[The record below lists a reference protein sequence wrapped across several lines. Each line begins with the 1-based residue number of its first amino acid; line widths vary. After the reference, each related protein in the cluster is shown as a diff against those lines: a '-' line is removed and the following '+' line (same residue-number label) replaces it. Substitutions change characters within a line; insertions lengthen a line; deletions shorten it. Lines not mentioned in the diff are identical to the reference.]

1 MAKSNRDKIGEALEV
16 LRDGLYPFIERE
28 LKAHFGKDWKKQATD
43 DMRHTPRDN
52 EWDASLLLNVMWN
65 HWNVVFRN
73 TLGHGERSL
82 VSLTRDVRN
91 AWAHQKTFSS
101 DDTYRALDQMS
112 QLLASVSAGEQAV
125 ELDKQ
130 KMEVMRLKLSEQTR
144 SDARKR
150 AGEATEG
157 KPASG
162 LSPWRDI
169 IEPHDDVA
177 SGNYQQAEF
186 AADLYQVWKGIAMPE
201 YGDPVEFFRRTYLTE
216 GLRDLLTNAIKRL
229 AHKQGDPVVALQTNF
244 GGGKTHSILAL
255 YHLFDPEV
263 KGGDLPNVD
272 ELLAKLGV
280 SELPK
285 VQRAVLV
292 GQYVSP
298 GKVHKMPD
306 GTKVSTLWGELAWQL
321 GGKKGYKFVEEA
333 DKTGTNPG
341 EGLVELFLSVGPC
354 MVLID
359 EWIAYARQ
367 LYEKHD
373 LPAGSFDTQFT
384 FAQALTE
391 AAAAAKHA
399 LIVVSVPSSDIETGG
414 RAGREAL
421 NRLENVVAR
430 KDAPWQPASAEEGFE
445 IVRRRL
451 FKPIASE
458 DLFRERDNVIRT
470 FIENYRANSKEFPV
484 DAGSAEYEKR
494 MRSAY
499 PIHPDVFD
507 RLYLDWST
515 LDRFQRTRGVLRFM
529 AAVIHELWEKQDRN
543 LLILPGMIPI
553 DESAVRKELTRY
565 LEPTWSAV
573 VEADVDGPDSTPL
586 AIDRENSTLG
596 RYSATRRVA
605 RTIFLG
611 TAPLH
616 GTANRGKGIQ
626 QINLGCVQPGESVN
640 TFGDALRR
648 LQNKA
653 TYLNTDGEL
662 TYYDTAQNINRDAE
676 SRKAGFS
683 DDDVAYAIRE
693 ALKKQESR
701 RGDFARVHACPQSP
715 SDVTDDRDARL
726 VILGPESEHLAN
738 KDDSPAIDA
747 AKELLASRGTGPRIY
762 RNTLAFVAAD
772 RTRLTELQDAVR
784 WALAWAAID
793 NKKDDLD
800 LNQSQIRTVVAKRR
814 EWEGVVEQ
822 RIPETYCW
830 LIVPGQS
837 DPHADVEWHA
847 RRLSGQEP
855 LAGRASKK
863 MRTDELL
870 IPQLGA
876 VRLRMELDRV
886 PLWRGDDVEVRQL
899 AEDFAQYLYLPRLTG
914 PAVLIDA
921 IADGVNL
928 LTWRS
933 EAFAYAESKS
943 DEGRYAGLR
952 CGENVRPVLD
962 GSALLVKGDV
972 AAAQRERDVAK
983 QQGVSG
989 EPGDGPIGAESGAT
1003 AAPTTTGDAG
1013 DAVSTEPAAPRRFYG
1028 SVALDS
1034 KRLGRDAG
1042 RIAEEVVAHL
1052 AGIKGAQVRITLEIE
1067 ADVPEGVD
1075 HAIVRA
1081 VSENCRTLS
1090 FNSHG
1095 FERE

>member
-1 MAKSNRDKIGEALEV
+1 
-16 LRDGLYPFIERE
+16 
-28 LKAHFGKDWKKQATD
+28 
-43 DMRHTPRDN
+43 
-52 EWDASLLLNVMWN
+52 
-65 HWNVVFRN
+65 
-73 TLGHGERSL
+73 
-82 VSLTRDVRN
+82 
-91 AWAHQKTFSS
+91 
-101 DDTYRALDQMS
+101 
-112 QLLASVSAGEQAV
+112 
-125 ELDKQ
+125 
-130 KMEVMRLKLSEQTR
+130 
-144 SDARKR
+144 
-150 AGEATEG
+150 
-157 KPASG
+157 
-162 LSPWRDI
+162 
-169 IEPHDDVA
+169 
-177 SGNYQQAEF
+177 
-186 AADLYQVWKGIAMPE
+186 MPE
-201 YGDPVEFFRRTYLTE
+201 YGDPVEFFRRTYVTE

-229 AHKQGDPVVALQTNF
+229 AHKKGDPVVALQTNF

-263 KGGDLPNVD
+263 KGSDLPNVD
-272 ELLAKLGV
+272 EMLAKLGV
-280 SELPK
+280 SDVPK

-298 GKVHKMPD
+298 GKVHKMSD
-306 GTKVSTLWGELAWQL
+306 GTMVRTLWGELAWQL
-321 GGKKGYKFVEEA
+321 GGKKGYKLVEEA

-341 EGLVELFLSVGPC
+341 EGLVELFQLVGPC
-354 MVLID
+354 MILID

-391 AAAAAKHA
+391 AATTAKHA
-399 LIVVSVPSSDIETGG
+399 LVVVSVPSSDIETGG
-414 RAGREAL
+414 QAGREAL

-430 KDAPWQPASAEEGFE
+430 KDAPWQPASTEEGFE

-451 FKPIASE
+451 FKPIASD
-458 DLFRERDNVIRT
+458 DLFRDRDNVIRT
-470 FIENYRANSKEFPV
+470 FIEMYRTNNKEFPV

-494 MRSAY
+494 MQSAY

-507 RLYLDWST
+507 RLYTDWST

-573 VEADVDGPDSTPL
+573 IEADVDGTDSTPL

-596 RYSATRRVA
+596 RYSATRRVS

-611 TAPLH
+611 TAPLR
-616 GTANRGKGIQ
+616 GTTNRGKGIR

-662 TYYDTAQNINRDAE
+662 TFYDTAQNINRDAE
-676 SRKAGFS
+676 SRKAGFA
-683 DDDVAYAIRE
+683 DDDVKHAIRE
-693 ALKKQESR
+693 TLKKQETS

-715 SDVTDDRDARL
+715 SDVADDRDARL
-726 VILGPESEHLAN
+726 VILDSESEHLAN
-738 KDDSPAIDA
+738 KDDSPAIES
-747 AKELLASRGTGPRIY
+747 AKELLASRGSGPRIN

-772 RTRLTELQDAVR
+772 RTRLAELEDAVR
-784 WALAWAAID
+784 WALAWRAID
-793 NKKDDLD
+793 EKKGDLD
-800 LNQSQIRTVVAKRR
+800 LNQSQIRTVTTKRR

-822 RIPETYCW
+822 RILETYCW
-830 LIVPGQS
+830 LIVPGQP

-847 RRLSGQEP
+847 RRLTGQDS
-855 LAGRASKK
+855 LAKRASKK

-886 PLWRGDDVEVRQL
+886 PLWRGEDVEVRQL
-899 AEDFAQYLYLPRLTG
+899 AEDFAQYLYLPRLIS
-914 PAVLIDA
+914 PNVLLDA
-921 IADGVNL
+921 IVDGVGL
-928 LTWRS
+928 LTWQS
-933 EAFAYAESKS
+933 DAFAYAESKTE
-943 DEGRYAGLR
+943 EGRYAGLR
-952 CGENVRPVLD
+952 CGEGVRPVLV

-972 AAAQRERDVAK
+972 AAAQRERDKAE
-983 QQGVSG
+983 QQGVASDG
-989 EPGDGPIGAESGAT
+989 GSVPIGTGTGATPNATSASVDPDGP
-1003 AAPTTTGDAG
+1003 
-1013 DAVSTEPAAPRRFYG
+1013 VSSVPAAPRRFYG

-1042 RIAEEVVAHL
+1042 RIAEEVVSHL
-1052 AGIKGAQVRITLEIE
+1052 AGLKGAHIKITLDIE
-1067 ADVPEGVD
+1067 ASVLDGVD
-1075 HAIVRA
+1075 QAIVRA
-1081 VSENCRTLS
+1081 VTENCRTLN
-1090 FNSHG
+1090 FESHG
-1095 FERE
+1095 FEQA